1 MKRVFITGTDTDAG
15 KTTCAAALI
24 HALRKHGRRCVPL
37 KPVAAGADSV
47 AGQLRNADALQLM
60 QACDIEVSVNAYQRA
75 NPFCFAPAIAPHI
88 AANQAG
94 VPVNLADLLQH
105 TDVVASSHGDV
116 LIIEGAGGWLV
127 PLNNEVSL
135 ADYAQETAAEVV
147 LVVGMKLGCLNHA
160 LLTATD
166 IERRGLKLAGWI
178 ANQPQAKAM
187 CEYNANIATLKQ
199 LLRAPCLGE
208 IPYSP
213 ETDAQQLADFLNVK
227 QLL

>member
-1 MKRVFITGTDTDAG
+1 MRKIFITGTDTDAG
-15 KTTCAAALI
+15 KTTSATALI
-24 HALRKHGRRCVPL
+24 HALRKHGRTCVPL
-37 KPVAAGADSV
+37 KPVAAGAETV
-47 AGQLRNADALQLM
+47 VGQLRNSDALQLM
-60 QACDIEVSVNAYQRA
+60 EACDITVSINSYQRV

-94 VPVNLADLLQH
+94 VSVNLADLLQH
-105 TDVVASSHGDV
+105 TDLVTSSHGDV

-127 PLNNEVSL
+127 PLNDVVSL

-178 ANQPQAKAM
+178 ANQPQATPM
-187 CEYNANIATLKQ
+187 SEYNANIATLKQ
-199 LLRAPCLGE
+199 LLGAPCLGE

-213 ETDAQQLADFLNVK
+213 MAQSGQLADFLNVNS
-227 QLL
+227 LL